1 MRTKLVVGFI
11 LLFPIAAFAGD
22 FFNAKE
28 GLWEMT
34 VTTGGSGLPGTSPEQ
49 LARLT
54 PDQRAMVE
62 QMMKQKGISMS
73 GNTIA
78 MKSCVTKDKIA
89 KGEAFSD
96 SRKDSGDC
104 TRTVTKQTA
113 NHFEAKFHCNGKKG
127 EVMEGT
133 VNVDI
138 AGDGVKGVTHMTNTS
153 DGNTRTFDTNFTSKY
168 LGPSCGD
175 VK

>member
-1 MRTKLVVGFI
+1 MRTKLILGFI
-11 LLFPIAAFAGD
+11 FLFPLTAFAGD
-22 FFNAKE
+22 MFNAKE

-34 VTTGGSGLPGTSPEQ
+34 VSTGGSGMQGMNADQ
-49 LARLT
+49 LAKL
-54 PDQRAMVE
+54 PPEQRAMVE
-62 QMMKQKGISMS
+62 QMMKQKGISMN
-73 GNTIA
+73 GNSISV
-78 MKSCVTKDKIA
+78 KSCVTKDKIA

-127 EVMEGT
+127 EVTDGT

-138 AGDGVKGVTHMTNTS
+138 AGDVVKGVTHVTNTT
-153 DGNTRTFDTNFTSKY
+153 DGNTRTFDSNFTSKY
-168 LGPSCGD
+168 LGPNCGD

>member
-1 MRTKLVVGFI
+1 MRIKLVLGLIV
-11 LLFPIAAFAGD
+11 LFPAAAMAGD
-22 FFNAKE
+22 MFNAKE

-34 VTTGGSGLPGTSPEQ
+34 ITTEGTGLPGMSAEQ

-62 QMMKQKGISMS
+62 QMMKQKGISMN
-73 GNTIA
+73 GNTITV
-78 MKSCVTKDKIA
+78 KSCVTKDKIA

-104 TRTVTKQTA
+104 TRTVVKQTA
-113 NHFEAKFHCNGKKG
+113 SHIEAKFHCSSKKG
-127 EVMEGT
+127 DTTDGT
-133 VNVDI
+133 ANFDI
-138 AGDGVKGVTHMTNTS
+138 VGDGVKGVTHMTNTS
-153 DGNTRTFDTNFTSKY
+153 GGTTRTFDTNFTSKY
-168 LGPSCGD
+168 LGPDCGD